1 MRSFLLGILFTC
13 ACAWIAS
20 AGYYAYGCIDA
31 EGGRWRD
38 AIGPK
43 VGERRIAKAR
53 SGPHNG
59 SHGTFNKGEEHEK
72 FDGSFDVGGWTY
84 RDASARQ
91 LFDWE
96 RVGRVLLRR

>member
-1 MRSFLLGILFTC
+1 MDAFKVRASVARLVRAFLYL
-13 ACAWIAS
+13 A
-20 AGYYAYGCIDA
+20 
-31 EGGRWRD
+31 GGRWRD